1 MEKYNLVN
9 TSHAA
14 DEPIAAIDIGTN
26 SAHLVVAIVL
36 PSGSL
41 KILDTEKVALRL
53 GQALDKNRRLSK
65 EAITRTV
72 ATMKSMQEISSSYTT
87 RLRAVATHATR
98 EAVNY
103 DELLSAIYNA
113 TGIEV
118 EVIDGME
125 EARLSYLG
133 MRNGLAL
140 DQELCLGCDIG
151 GGSTEITIAKGD
163 DIHFV
168 SSLKLGAVTF
178 TSRYLGS
185 GEPNKSQLEDMRRQ
199 IIARLMPITRDV
211 SRQKF
216 TKAVA
221 SSGTAKAL
229 ANIHSLM
236 FKHGPL
242 SDPNGYV
249 IEADDL
255 GQIVKTLTKL
265 GDANKIKAQYN
276 IDQNR
281 AEIILAGAMILQ
293 SITDAFAIPRW
304 HVSNYS
310 LREGLVID
318 TYQRLHGPH
327 AHADKD
333 VRWRSVADFGRKFQV
348 EVPYVEHVCD
358 LAAQIYNQLAPTLCK
373 DFDNDE
379 LISNPDILHA
389 AAYLHEVGKI
399 INHTSHHK
407 HSYYILSHAG
417 LLGFTLREKQLIA
430 LLVRYHRKSSPSD
443 NDTEFGSVFHLN
455 FARVNVLS
463 GILRLATALDRTR
476 RGRVQAVE
484 VQVKK
489 DEIIVSATG
498 KDGEVPEA
506 ELMMAH
512 RERKALSKAFD
523 RKVQIN
529 APFALE

>member
-1 MEKYNLVN
+1 MEKYNPID
-9 TSHAA
+9 SHHAA

-36 PSGSL
+36 PGGSL

-65 EAITRTV
+65 DAITRTV
-72 ATMKSMQEISSSYTT
+72 NTIKSMQEISSAYTSW
-87 RLRAVATHATR
+87 LRAVATHATR
-98 EAVNY
+98 EAVNH
-103 DELLSAIYNA
+103 DELLTAIYNV

-118 EVIDGME
+118 ELIDGME
-125 EARLSYLG
+125 EARLGFLG

-178 TSRYLGS
+178 TSRYLSGS
-185 GEPNKSQLEDMRRQ
+185 EPSKAEIEDMRRQ
-199 IIARLMPITRDV
+199 IAARLMPITRDV

-216 TKAVA
+216 VKAVA
-221 SSGTAKAL
+221 ASGTAKAL

-236 FKHGPL
+236 FKQGVV
-242 SDPNGYV
+242 SDPNGYI
-249 IEADDL
+249 IEAADL
-255 GQIVKTLTKL
+255 AQIVKSLVKL
-265 GDANKIKAQYN
+265 GDANKIKAQFN

-281 AEIILAGAMILQ
+281 AEIMVAGSLILQ
-293 SITDAFAIPRW
+293 GITEAFEIPRW
-304 HVSNYS
+304 HISNFS

-318 TYQRLHGPH
+318 TFQRLHGANNNH
-327 AHADKD
+327 EKD
-333 VRWRSVADFGRKFQV
+333 VRWRSIADFGRKFQV
-348 EVPYVEHVCD
+348 ETAYAEHVCD
-358 LAAQIYNQLAPTLCK
+358 LAAQIYNQLAPHLCK
-373 DFDNDE
+373 DFDDDE

-399 INHTSHHK
+399 INHSQHHK
-407 HSYYILSHAG
+407 HSFYILSHAG
-417 LLGFTLREKQLIA
+417 LLGFTQREKQLIA
-430 LLVRYHRKSSPSD
+430 LLVRYHRKGSPNE
-443 NDTEFGSVFHLN
+443 NDADFGSVFHLN

-476 RGRVQAVE
+476 RGRVQNVDI
-484 VQVKK
+484 QVRK
-489 DEIIVSATG
+489 DEIVISASTA
-498 KDGEVPEA
+498 DGSVPEA

-512 RERKALSKAFD
+512 RERKALNKAFE
-523 RKVQIN
+523 RKIQIN
-529 APFALE
+529 APFAVE